1 MSFAPVWAHRLG
13 YFLTPQL
20 DLYRNIAAKFPEATR
35 IMDYGC
41 GTGFGLL
48 QMAGTTN
55 LDGMAAFRI
64 PLGIDHDVHAID
76 VADRLLGKVATF
88 RAEDWSGIKL
98 DPGYEDQFDLV
109 TCIEV
114 IEHIVT
120 PVRLLKNLAAS
131 VSPGGYLVVS
141 TLNHNSQ
148 YRKNND
154 HRSKFH
160 VDSFTALIQEACELP
175 FITDFKLTDPVDDM
189 SQVTPIV
196 SVWRKPSVA

>member
-13 YFLTPQL
+13 YFLSPQL
-20 DLYRNIAAKFPEATR
+20 DLYRNIAAKFPEANR

-48 QMAGTTN
+48 QLAGTAK

-64 PLGIDHDVHAID
+64 PLGIDCDEHAVD
-76 VADRLLGKVATF
+76 VANRLLGKVATF
-88 RAEDWSGIKL
+88 RVEDWADMKL
-98 DPGYEDQFDLV
+98 TPGYEGQFDLV

-114 IEHIVT
+114 IEHVLA
-120 PVRLLKNLAAS
+120 PGRLLKNLAAS
-131 VSPGGYLVVS
+131 VAPGGCLVVS

-154 HRSKFH
+154 HRSKFN
-160 VDSFTALIQEACELP
+160 VDSFTAMIQEECSSP

-189 SQVTPIV
+189 SQVTPV
-196 SVWRKPSVA
+196 VAVWRKPSIA